1 MAKKH
6 ANKKPKVKIKN
17 YDKPVI
23 ELIQGMFDNLVE
35 NITTMENAIKSL
47 DGALSSY
54 IEFKGDAE
62 KWQKWPEKKHLK
74 NHINRLNQEI
84 HEIKNPALYNN
95 SKGLGVSVARLIGEA
110 DSAMKKYTDKLR
122 KEGLKYAKQKQ
133 GKG

>member
-17 YDKPVI
+17 YDNPVI

-62 KWQKWPEKKHLK
+62 KWQKWLDEKFKEFEK
-74 NHINRLNQEI
+74 EAKKS
-84 HEIKNPALYNN
+84 E
-95 SKGLGVSVARLIGEA
+95 SKS
-110 DSAMKKYTDKLR
+110 KKS
-122 KEGLKYAKQKQ
+122 
-133 GKG
+133 